1 MINQYI
7 YEWKCI
13 EPLDN
18 TYKDL
23 KRVQE
28 FTNRNLNKHEQYEN
42 MHRKS
47 NQPGKLFATAKTN
60 LFDSANDNDQ
70 LKLGQIINCELTGR
84 YVYNASKVVS
94 K

>member
-1 MINQYI
+1 
-7 YEWKCI
+7 
-13 EPLDN
+13 
-18 TYKDL
+18 
-23 KRVQE
+23 
-28 FTNRNLNKHEQYEN
+28 

-47 NQPGKLFATAKTN
+47 NQPGKLFATAKTS